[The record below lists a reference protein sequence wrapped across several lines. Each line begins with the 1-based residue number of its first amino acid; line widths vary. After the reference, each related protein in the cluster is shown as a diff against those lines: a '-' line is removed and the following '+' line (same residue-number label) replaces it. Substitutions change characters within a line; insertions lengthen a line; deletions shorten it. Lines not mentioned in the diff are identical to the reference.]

1 MVALAF
7 DSGGVTT
14 EKEIILILVN
24 EDIVENILSSLYD
37 KAWSNTDAMGVFFTL
52 PVAHTS
58 ENILNQYKQK
68 KN

>member
-37 KAWSNTDAMGVFFTL
+37 KA
-52 PVAHTS
+52 
-58 ENILNQYKQK
+58 
-68 KN
+68 